1 MTTAP
6 SQPPGLLRRVL
17 GMIWSPQPTLTD
29 ALTHQVWIG
38 MLVVTILVPAAGGS
52 LLLSTG
58 VGQRALVERQVQS
71 MVDVGAEV
79 TDEQYERFTGFTRYA
94 AVFQFASLAVTVPL
108 ITVIVAA
115 LLFVISSGFLGGLA
129 TFKQIYTVVVHAGV
143 VFIVQ
148 ALFVGPMNYV
158 RAEMASPTTLAAFA
172 PMLERDT
179 FAIRFLGVIDLFFIW
194 WIVLLA
200 MGTAVATRGKTQSI
214 AVGLLALYVGAAVG
228 IAFVMTQL
236 AAS

>member
-6 SQPPGLLRRVL
+6 SPPPGLLRRVL

-29 ALTHQVWIG
+29 ALTHQAWIG

-71 MVDVGAEV
+71 MVDMGAEV
-79 TDEQYERFTGFTRYA
+79 TDEQYERFTGFTRYV

-115 LLFVISSGFLGGLA
+115 LLFVISSGLGGLA

-148 ALFVGPMNYV
+148 VLFVGPMNYV

-172 PMLERDT
+172 PMLGRDT

-200 MGTAVATRGKTQSI
+200 MGTAVATRRKTQSI